1 MLDIGTAHDNGTYVT
16 YHQDPHQGDVNKK
29 GKQNEINKNSEAAE
43 WYAENKICTPA
54 QTVNRI
60 GPAK

>member
-1 MLDIGTAHDNGTYVT
+1 MDMGMYVT
-16 YHQDPHQGDVNKK
+16 YHQEPHHGDVNKN
-29 GKQNEINKNSEAAE
+29 GRQNDMSKNSEAAE